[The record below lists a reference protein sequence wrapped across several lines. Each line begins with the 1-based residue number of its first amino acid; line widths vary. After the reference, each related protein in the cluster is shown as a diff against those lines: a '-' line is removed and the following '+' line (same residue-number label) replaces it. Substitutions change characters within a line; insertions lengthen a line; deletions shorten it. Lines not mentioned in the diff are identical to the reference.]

1 MQFTVLPMPPP
12 QERSVAETVVAV
24 APAPAVNRMR
34 RAPPRLRTIQRPAPA
49 LPTATLVIVDTARW
63 GPLLW
68 RALHTA
74 ANTLDLDI
82 SVWRRIIHELQ
93 MALPGPDWMKH
104 YRTWVSSH
112 PFADD
117 VSAVAMWWEAL
128 HNAVNGR
135 LGRGAWTREQVAEA
149 FGDRAAGAAAV
160 TGLTGMVGEN
170 ALALL
175 RAAYG
180 LGL

>member
-1 MQFTVLPMPPP
+1 MQFTVLPMPQP
-12 QERSVAETVVAV
+12 QERSVVVAA
-24 APAPAVNRMR
+24 APAPAAPRMR

-74 ANTLDLDI
+74 ANTLDLDAPA
-82 SVWRRIIHELQ
+82 WRRIIHELQ
-93 MALPGPDWMKH
+93 MALPCPDCMKH

-112 PFADD
+112 PLADD

-135 LGRGAWTREQVAEA
+135 LGRATWTREQVAEA

-180 LGL
+180 LS